1 MTHRVVVTGYGAITP
16 CGPTAA
22 DSFEAVCSAQSGVR
36 RIESFDQPDWPV
48 QIAAEIDFVAPDWL
62 DARTRR
68 RMDRYTQFAIVAA
81 HEAIEHA
88 KLPLDKPLGER
99 AGVYIGSGI
108 GGITEISEGAL
119 RLASRGPRALGA
131 LFIPKALA
139 NLATGQVAMKFGA
152 KGPSLAIST
161 ACATGNHS
169 IGEAFRCI
177 AMGGADIIIAGG
189 AEAAIE
195 PLGFAG
201 FMTMRAL
208 STRNDSPQSASR
220 PFDKDRNGFVMGEGA
235 GVLVLES
242 LSHAQA
248 RGANILAEVVGYAL
262 SNDAHHISAPPP
274 RHEGAAR
281 CMRAALNSAGI
292 DPSAIDYVNAH
303 GTSTAQNDINE
314 CLAIQDVFGEHASQ
328 LAVSSTKGCTGHLL
342 GAAGGIE
349 AVFSV
354 MAIEHEI
361 IPPTAN
367 CDHPDD
373 NCELDVVPLIA
384 RNKTLNYVMSNAFG
398 FGGTNAV
405 LIFKRSTPSCLH

>member
-1 MTHRVVVTGYGAITP
+1 MTQRVVVTGYGAITP
-16 CGPTAA
+16 CGYTAA
-22 DSFEAVCSAQSGVR
+22 DSFKSVCMGQSGVR
-36 RIESFDQPDWPV
+36 RIQSFDRPDWPV
-48 QIAAEIDFVAPDWL
+48 QIAAEIDFKIPDWL
-62 DARTRR
+62 DSRSCR
-68 RMDRYTQFAIVAA
+68 RMDRYTQFAMVAS
-81 HEAIEHA
+81 HEAIRHA
-88 KLPLDKPLGER
+88 GLPIDIPLGDR

-108 GGITEISEGAL
+108 GGINEISEGAL
-119 RLASRGPRALGA
+119 RLANRGPRALGA

-139 NLATGQVAMKFGA
+139 NLATGQVAMRFGA

-169 IGEAFRCI
+169 IGEAYRCI
-177 AMGGADIIIAGG
+177 AMGGADLIIAGG

-195 PLGFAG
+195 PLGFGG

-208 STRNDSPQSASR
+208 STRNSVPEKASR
-220 PFDKDRNGFVMGEGA
+220 PFDKDRDGFVMGEGA

-242 LSHAQA
+242 LTHAKA
-248 RGANILAEVVGYAL
+248 RGALILAEVVGYAL

-281 CMRAALNSAGI
+281 CMRLALESAGI
-292 DPSAIDYVNAH
+292 QPNQIDYINAH

-314 CLAIQDVFGEHASQ
+314 CYAIQDVFGSYASQ
-328 LAVSSTKGCTGHLL
+328 VAVSSTKGCTGHLL

-354 MAIEHEI
+354 MAIENEI

-367 CDHPDD
+367 CENPDQ
-373 NCELDVVPLIA
+373 NCVLDVVPLISRPKA
-384 RNKTLNYVMSNAFG
+384 LNYVMSNAFG

-405 LIFKRSTPSCLH
+405 LVFKRSSSE

>member
-16 CGPTAA
+16 CGHNAA
-22 DSFEAVCSAQSGVR
+22 ESFEAVCAGRSAVR
-36 RIESFDQPDWPV
+36 RIQSFDQSDWPV
-48 QIAAEIDFVAPDWL
+48 RIAAEIDFTPPEWMDP
-62 DARTRR
+62 RSIR
-68 RMDRYTQFAIVAA
+68 RMDRYTQFAMVAA
-81 HEAIEHA
+81 HQALEHA
-88 KLPLDKPLGER
+88 GLPTAEPLGER

-108 GGITEISEGAL
+108 GGITEISQGAL
-119 RLASRGPRALGA
+119 RLADRGPRALGA

-139 NLATGQVAMKFGA
+139 NLATGHVAMRHGC

-177 AMGGADIIIAGG
+177 AMGGADVIIAGG

-208 STRNDSPQSASR
+208 STHNDDPQKASR
-220 PFDKDRNGFVMGEGA
+220 PFDSKRDGFVMGEGA

-242 LSHAQA
+242 EAHAKA
-248 RGANILAEVVGYAL
+248 RGAQILAELVGYAL
-262 SNDAHHISAPPP
+262 SNDAHHLSAPPP

-281 CMRAALNSAGI
+281 CMRLALQSAGLE
-292 DPSAIDYVNAH
+292 PHHIDYINAH
-303 GTSTAQNDINE
+303 GTSTPQNDINE
-314 CLAIQDVFGEHASQ
+314 CHAIHDVLGVHAPH

-354 MAIEHEI
+354 MAIEHGQ

-367 CDHPDD
+367 CEHPDPE
-373 NCELDVVPLIA
+373 CQLDLVPLVS
-384 RNKTLNYVMSNAFG
+384 RPQELTHVMSNSFG

-405 LIFKRSTPSCLH
+405 LIFKRSQSECLN